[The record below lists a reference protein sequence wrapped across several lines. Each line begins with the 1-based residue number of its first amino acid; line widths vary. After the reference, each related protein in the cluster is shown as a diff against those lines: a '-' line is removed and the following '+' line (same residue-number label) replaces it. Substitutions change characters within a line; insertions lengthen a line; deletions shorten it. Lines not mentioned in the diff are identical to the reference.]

1 MENEEIP
8 KKLYHSCEYRSRNST
23 RKFIN
28 YKKGEICIN
37 GGTNDILKSICQ
49 KNRRSKGT
57 NKNKE
62 FRKERKGD
70 S

>member
-1 MENEEIP
+1 MENEAIP

-37 GGTNDILKSICQ
+37 CGINDILKSLCQ
-49 KNRRSKGT
+49 KNRR
-57 NKNKE
+57 
-62 FRKERKGD
+62 
-70 S
+70 

>member
-8 KKLYHSCEYRSRNST
+8 KNIYRSRNST

-37 GGTNDILKSICQ
+37 CGINDILKSLCQ
-49 KNRRSKGT
+49 KNRR
-57 NKNKE
+57 
-62 FRKERKGD
+62 
-70 S
+70 